1 MFAVVVFA
9 MGWDSSVKG
18 WWFPRL
24 RGLSRLGLLGDEKKK
39 KKVGM
44 SGIDFPKRGKHMG
57 GTKHLTRTLDS
68 THACVCVL
76 VSPLSLARL
85 HMI

>member
-9 MGWDSSVKG
+9 VGWDSSVKG

-39 KKVGM
+39 KGW
-44 SGIDFPKRGKHMG
+44 DEW
-57 GTKHLTRTLDS
+57 D
-68 THACVCVL
+68 
-76 VSPLSLARL
+76 
-85 HMI
+85 